1 MSVERTDDVSP
12 NDELAI
18 ASSEDTVE
26 RTGNY
31 ARYAANTCTGSQ
43 LKPAS
48 MLDSLG

>member
-1 MSVERTDDVSP
+1 MSVERTDDVSL
-12 NDELAI
+12 NGDLAI
-18 ASSEDTVE
+18 ASSKDTVE

-31 ARYAANTCTGSQ
+31 ARYVAKPCTGSQ